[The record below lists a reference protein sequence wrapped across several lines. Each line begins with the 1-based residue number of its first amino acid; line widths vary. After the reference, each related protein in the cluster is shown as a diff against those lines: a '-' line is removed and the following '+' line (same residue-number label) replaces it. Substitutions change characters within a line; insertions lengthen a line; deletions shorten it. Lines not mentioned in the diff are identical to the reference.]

1 MAPPLSAPRFSE
13 ALVLANGLHAGQL
26 KKGTRIPYVGHLLA
40 VCAVVLDYGGDE
52 DEAVAALLHD
62 AVEKGGGLS
71 ALEKIREKFGGR
83 VADTV
88 LACSDSAGGEKP
100 PWRERKTAFVAS
112 LPKMT
117 LEALRVSTADKLCNA
132 RLLLKDFRRL
142 GNAVWERFGAGKEGA
157 LWYYRALVSRSKE
170 ALSRHSDDSRAA
182 EIREMVEELERVVA
196 ELARLAA

>member
-1 MAPPLSAPRFSE
+1 VATPLSASRFSE

-62 AVEKGGGLS
+62 AVEKGGGLP
-71 ALEKIREKFGGR
+71 ALEAIREKFGGR

-100 PWRERKTAFVAS
+100 PWRERKAAYLAA
-112 LPKMT
+112 LPAMP
-117 LEALRVSTADKLCNA
+117 LSALRVSTADKLCNA
-132 RLLLKDFRRL
+132 RLLLKDFRRS

-157 LWYYRALVSRSKE
+157 LWYYRALVAQSKE
-170 ALSRHSDDSRAA
+170 ALWRHSDDTRAG
-182 EIREMVEELERVVA
+182 EVREMVEELDRVVA
-196 ELARLAA
+196 ELERLAA